1 MHLRLSL
8 PIAMLL
14 VASYASAQ
22 PRIYV
27 PPKVTPDTS
36 TFYGLKDITIG
47 PYFTAGY
54 SRQTQKLPDGWHS
67 NPLFAYTFGG
77 TIDATINSWLG
88 VTLSALYD
96 SRDLYLA
103 TSGDAD
109 NIDLNIGYIAIQPS
123 VRIFW
128 LLIGLAFDL
137 PMNGSAVE
145 HVATFQNPRWRVN
158 PAPYSGN
165 LNADTGDLSTLTE
178 LRATLSIPILQVESG
193 VLHLV
198 VSGNFPLGQAVTGT
212 TSFDTTGHFSGIRA
226 PGQGPLPTVEAGLS
240 YQFDL
245 LH

>member
-1 MHLRLSL
+1 MQLRRLL

-14 VASYASAQ
+14 VASYATAQ

-27 PPKVTPDTS
+27 PSKMSPDTS
-36 TFYGLKDITIG
+36 TFWGFKDITIG

-67 NPLFAYTFGG
+67 NPLFAFTFGG

-128 LLIGLAFDL
+128 LLIGLAFDI

-145 HVATFQNPRWRVN
+145 HVASFANPRTQTT
-158 PAPYSGN
+158 APYAGN

-178 LRATLSIPILQVESG
+178 LRATLSIPILQAESG
-193 VLHLV
+193 VLHLI
-198 VSGNFPLGQAVTGT
+198 VSGNYPLGQTLSGT

-226 PGQGPLPTVEAGLS
+226 PGQGPLPTVEVGLT
-240 YQFDL
+240 YQFDI